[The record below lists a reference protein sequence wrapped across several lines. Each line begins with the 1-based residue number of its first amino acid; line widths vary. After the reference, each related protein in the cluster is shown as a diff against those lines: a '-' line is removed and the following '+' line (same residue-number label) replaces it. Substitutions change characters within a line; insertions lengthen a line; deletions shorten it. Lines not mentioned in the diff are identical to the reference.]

1 MSVGRSTG
9 TAVTGSEDSRDA
21 RIHVDFVG
29 GEEYAVRM
37 RGHHVATDQPL
48 DNGGVDRGPSPVE
61 LFVASMAACTAYYA
75 GRYLDR
81 HHVHREG
88 LRVSADYRMAADRPA
103 RVERVRLDVRVPDGT
118 PANLRQ
124 GLHAVVSHCTV
135 HNTLRQRPEIHIDIS

>member
-1 MSVGRSTG
+1 MSVDRSTG
-9 TAVTGSEDSRDA
+9 IAVAGPEDFRDT
-21 RIHVDFVG
+21 RIRVDFVG

-37 RGHHVATDQPL
+37 RGHQVPTDQPA
-48 DNGGVDRGPSPVE
+48 DNGGADRGPSPVE

-81 HHVHREG
+81 HHVAREG
-88 LRVSADYRMAADRPA
+88 LRVFAGYRMAADRPA

-118 PANLRQ
+118 PGELLR

-135 HNTLRQRPEIHIDIS
+135 HNTLRQQPEIDIDIS